1 MGLFNRQSKQTIEQ
15 PAVSVEV
22 ETRNDES
29 TESYTVPVGLDF
41 LTPYLSK
48 GEATA
53 VSAFFAGIQLI
64 SNTIA
69 SIPINVKDV
78 NSGEI
83 LSHPINIAIDSSI
96 QSKFTIIKQMLWD
109 LYTNGNGVAYIK
121 RASDGTPIEIIYAPS
136 GSYSIIYTESPRK
149 LYYLFPNI
157 TSKRV
162 EPINVL
168 HLIMNS
174 KDGVNG
180 KGIPIYAKKLLDI
193 ALATDNHAKNY
204 FENGANIDGILK
216 SVKPLGTQQKLDIK
230 QSWQTVHG
238 AGKSGGIAV
247 IGGDMEYIPIGSNA
261 NDSEMIESRK
271 WNTEEVCRFLNVD
284 PILLGINSGSSY
296 NSIEQA
302 NIAFLSH
309 CIYPLISLIESEFNR
324 KLLKPSEKGRI
335 VVDFDENYIMFSDK
349 TSTSN
354 YYSNLVKNGILSIN
368 ESRKALGYAPIENG
382 DKHFIAFT
390 DLSQNTI
397 EGQNYNEEENG
408 EDL

>member
-1 MGLFNRQSKQTIEQ
+1 MALFNRQSKQTIEQ
-15 PAVSVEV
+15 PAAVEKRDGEV
-22 ETRNDES
+22 

-53 VSAFFAGIQLI
+53 VSSFFAGIQLI
-64 SNTIA
+64 SNTLA
-69 SIPINVKDV
+69 AVPINVKDI

-83 LSHPINIAIDSSI
+83 LSHPINIALDSGLI
-96 QSKFTIIKQMLWD
+96 SKFTLIKQIIWD
-109 LYTNGNGVAYIK
+109 LYINGNGVCYIN
-121 RASDGTPIEIIYAPS
+121 RAADGTPIELIYAPS
-136 GSYSIIYTESPRK
+136 GSYSIIYTEKPRK

-162 EPINVL
+162 EPINVI
-168 HLIMNS
+168 HLVLNS
-174 KDGVNG
+174 KDGIQG
-180 KGIPIYAKKLLDI
+180 KGIPIYAKKLLEI

-204 FENGANIDGILK
+204 FENGANVDGILK
-216 SVKPLGTQQKLDIK
+216 SSKPLTSAQKLDIK

-247 IGGDMEYIPIGSNA
+247 IGGDMEYTPLGSNA

-271 WNTEEVCRFLNVD
+271 WNTEEVARFLNID

-309 CIYPLISLIESEFNR
+309 CIYPLISMIEGEFNR
-324 KLLKPSEKGRI
+324 KLLKPSEKGKI
-335 VVDFDENYIMFSDK
+335 IIDFDESFIMFSDK

-397 EGQNYNEEENG
+397 EDQNYNEEENG